1 MRSVESINTILD
13 ASSHSD
19 SGDKRLLNE
28 DRVLIKKYAISNEEW
43 GMFLVADGLG
53 SSHNK
58 VASQIIVDQ
67 LSHWWDNDLA
77 TILSFPFEPELV
89 LTRLDEKIAEIN
101 SKIFA
106 IDSKKRIGS
115 TLSLLLTMGD
125 RYIIRHVGDSRIYLL
140 NRENGIRQLTNDHSY
155 VATQI
160 AEGLLSAEDAKVH
173 PKRNVITRCIG
184 MKNTVSLFYCDG
196 TINDDD
202 MFLLCTDG
210 FYNLISE
217 DAILDIVFNSEIE
230 LLEKVIMLR
239 KCIEIGVAHDNV
251 SLVLVSKNT
260 LRGV

>member
-1 MRSVESINTILD
+1 VN
-13 ASSHSD
+13 AGSHSD

-53 SSHNK
+53 SSPSK
-58 VASQIIVDQ
+58 VASQIIVDE

-89 LTRLDEKIAEIN
+89 FTRLDEKIAKIN
-101 SKIFA
+101 NKIFA
-106 IDSKKRIGS
+106 IESDKRIGS
-115 TLSLLLTMGD
+115 TLSLLLTMAD

-155 VATQI
+155 VAMQM
-160 AEGLLSAEDAKVH
+160 EKGVLSAEEAKVH

-184 MKNTVSLFYCDG
+184 MNNTVSLFSCDG
-196 TINDDD
+196 TINDNDI
-202 MFLLCTDG
+202 FLLCTDG

-217 DAILDIVFNSEIE
+217 DAILDIAFNSEFE
-230 LLEKVIMLR
+230 LLEKVRTLR
-239 KCIEIGVAHDNV
+239 KCIEVGAAYDNV

-260 LRGV
+260 SRGA

>member
-1 MRSVESINTILD
+1 MRSVESINTMLD

-58 VASQIIVDQ
+58 VASQIIVDG

-77 TILSFPFEPELV
+77 TILSFPFEPQLV
-89 LTRLDEKIAEIN
+89 FTRLDEAIAKIN

-106 IDSKKRIGS
+106 IESKKRIGS

-125 RYIIRHVGDSRIYLL
+125 KYIIRHVGDSRIYLL

-160 AEGLLSAEDAKVH
+160 AEGLLSAEEAKVH

-184 MKNTVSLFYCDG
+184 MKNTVSLFSCDG
-196 TINDDD
+196 TISDDD

-230 LLEKVIMLR
+230 LLEKVRSLR
-239 KCIEIGVAHDNV
+239 KCIEVGAAHDNV

-260 LRGV
+260 L